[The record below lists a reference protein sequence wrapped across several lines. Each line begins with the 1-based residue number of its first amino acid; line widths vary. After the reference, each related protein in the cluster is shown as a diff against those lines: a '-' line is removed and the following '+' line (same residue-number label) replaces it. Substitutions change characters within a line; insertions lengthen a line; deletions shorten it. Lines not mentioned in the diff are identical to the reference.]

1 MNLLNPREHS
11 RKGNSI
17 VNSWYTGRSGSR
29 NFVELTIAQCRIDT
43 LLPLRQKGIYHAG
56 YGCDQRVIDTLGN
69 LQRELNAVVWLIDHN
84 MDLFAQFSVSIGVLY
99 ASKPRSRY

>member
-29 NFVELTIAQCRIDT
+29 NFVELT
-43 LLPLRQKGIYHAG
+43 
-56 YGCDQRVIDTLGN
+56 
-69 LQRELNAVVWLIDHN
+69 